1 MAASVWKGTI
11 SFGLVSVPIKL
22 FVAARYSH
30 ISFHEVHRECG
41 HRVQQQLYCSY
52 DKRVVSR
59 DEIVMGYE
67 VDEDK
72 MVIVDREELKK
83 LQPASS
89 SSMEILQFVKLS
101 DVDPIFF
108 ETSYFSVPEEA
119 GRRGYALLLK
129 TMEDMKFAALAQ
141 VTMHQREHI
150 VVIRAREQ
158 GMTLHTMFYQS
169 EIREVAEFTHQDKVE
184 PKEQEK
190 KLAMQLIESL
200 AATFEPEKYRDE
212 YMESMRTMIAAK
224 QKGQE
229 VTPTTHPV
237 RAPVIDLMDALRKSI
252 NAKPAASASKKPP
265 VRSISSGSSASQAT
279 QSSRK
284 SSKKAVG

>member
-1 MAASVWKGTI
+1 MAASVWKGSI

-22 FVAARYSH
+22 FAAARYSH

-41 HRVQQQLYCSY
+41 HRVQQQLYCPY

-119 GRRGYALLLK
+119 GRRGYTLLLE
-129 TMEDMKFAALAQ
+129 TMEEMKVAALAQ
-141 VTMHQREHI
+141 VTIHQRERT
-150 VVIRAREQ
+150 VILRPYR
-158 GMTLHTMFYQS
+158 GGLTLHTLYYPN
-169 EIREVAEFTHQDKVE
+169 EIHEVAGYGKNNATNLKKPEIALA
-184 PKEQEK
+184 EQFAKGLVAPFRPEK
-190 KLAMQLIESL
+190 YHDEYQERVKKLIESKEKGT
-200 AATFEPEKYRDE
+200 AAPKPEK
-212 YMESMRTMIAAK
+212 
-224 QKGQE
+224 
-229 VTPTTHPV
+229 TT
-237 RAPVIDLMDALRKSI
+237 RLAPVVDLMTALKQSIANKGAQTKNRIAESARHSRTRKT
-252 NAKPAASASKKPP
+252 A
-265 VRSISSGSSASQAT
+265 
-279 QSSRK
+279 
-284 SSKKAVG
+284 

>member
-1 MAASVWKGTI
+1 MAASVWKGTV

-41 HRVQQQLYCSY
+41 HRVQQQLYCPY

-72 MVIVDREELKK
+72 MVIVNREELKK

-119 GRRGYALLLK
+119 GRRGYTLLLK
-129 TMEDMKFAALAQ
+129 TMEEMNVAALAQ
-141 VTMHQREHI
+141 VTMHQRERT
-150 VVIRAREQ
+150 VILRPYR
-158 GMTLHTMFYQS
+158 GGLTLHTLYYPNEIYNVAGYGKNNAANLKKPEIVLAEQFAKGLIAPFRPEKYHDQYQ
-169 EIREVAEFTHQDKVE
+169 ERV
-184 PKEQEK
+184 K
-190 KLAMQLIESL
+190 KLIESKEKGT
-200 AATFEPEKYRDE
+200 AAPKLEK
-212 YMESMRTMIAAK
+212 
-224 QKGQE
+224 
-229 VTPTTHPV
+229 TP
-237 RAPVIDLMDALRKSI
+237 RLAPVVDLMTALKQSIANKSGQTRSRITESSARHSRTRKS
-252 NAKPAASASKKPP
+252 A
-265 VRSISSGSSASQAT
+265 
-279 QSSRK
+279 
-284 SSKKAVG
+284 

>member
-1 MAASVWKGTI
+1 MAASVWKGSI

-22 FVAARYSH
+22 FAAARYSH

-41 HRVQQQLYCSY
+41 HRVQQQLYCPY

-89 SSMEILQFVKLS
+89 SSMEILQFVELS

-119 GRRGYALLLK
+119 GRRGYTLLLE
-129 TMEDMKFAALAQ
+129 TMEELKVAALAQ
-141 VTMHQREHI
+141 VTMHQRERT
-150 VVIRAREQ
+150 VILRPYQ
-158 GMTLHTMFYQS
+158 HGLTLHTLYYPNEIHDVAGYGKNSATNLKKPEIALAEQFAKGLVAPFHPEKFHDEYQ
-169 EIREVAEFTHQDKVE
+169 ERV
-184 PKEQEK
+184 K
-190 KLAMQLIESL
+190 KLIESKEKGT
-200 AATFEPEKYRDE
+200 AAPKPEKQTRL
-212 YMESMRTMIAAK
+212 
-224 QKGQE
+224 
-229 VTPTTHPV
+229 
-237 RAPVIDLMDALRKSI
+237 APVVDLMTALKQSI
-252 NAKPAASASKKPP
+252 ANKGAHSKNR
-265 VRSISSGSSASQAT
+265 VTESIR
-279 QSSRK
+279 SSRTRK
-284 SSKKAVG
+284 TA

>member
-1 MAASVWKGTI
+1 MAASVWKGSI

-22 FVAARYSH
+22 FAAARYSH

-41 HRVQQQLYCSY
+41 HRVQQQLYCPY

-119 GRRGYALLLK
+119 GRRGYTLLLE
-129 TMEDMKFAALAQ
+129 TMEETKVAALAQ
-141 VTMHQREHI
+141 VTIHQRERT
-150 VVIRAREQ
+150 VILRPYR
-158 GMTLHTMFYQS
+158 GGLTLHTLYYPN
-169 EIREVAEFTHQDKVE
+169 EIHEVAGYGKNNATNLKKPEIALA
-184 PKEQEK
+184 EQFAKGLVAPFRPEK
-190 KLAMQLIESL
+190 YHDEYQERVKKLIESKEKGT
-200 AATFEPEKYRDE
+200 AAPKPEK
-212 YMESMRTMIAAK
+212 
-224 QKGQE
+224 
-229 VTPTTHPV
+229 TT
-237 RAPVIDLMDALRKSI
+237 RLAPVVDLMTALKQSIANKGAQTKNRIAESARHSRTRKT
-252 NAKPAASASKKPP
+252 A
-265 VRSISSGSSASQAT
+265 
-279 QSSRK
+279 
-284 SSKKAVG
+284 

>member
-1 MAASVWKGTI
+1 MAASVWKGSI

-22 FVAARYSH
+22 FAAARYSH

-41 HRVQQQLYCSY
+41 HRVQQQLYCPY

-89 SSMEILQFVKLS
+89 STMEILQFVKLS

-119 GRRGYALLLK
+119 GRRGYTLLLE
-129 TMEDMKFAALAQ
+129 TMEEMELAALAQ
-141 VTMHQREHI
+141 VTMHQRERT
-150 VVIRAREQ
+150 VILRPYR
-158 GMTLHTMFYQS
+158 GGLTLHTLYYPNEIHDVARYGKNNASNLKKPEIALAEQFAKGLVAPFRPEKYHDEYQ
-169 EIREVAEFTHQDKVE
+169 ERV
-184 PKEQEK
+184 K
-190 KLAMQLIESL
+190 KLIESKERGT
-200 AATFEPEKYRDE
+200 AAPKPEK
-212 YMESMRTMIAAK
+212 
-224 QKGQE
+224 
-229 VTPTTHPV
+229 TT
-237 RAPVIDLMDALRKSI
+237 RLAPVVDLMTALKQSIANKGGHAKNRIAESARHSRARKS
-252 NAKPAASASKKPP
+252 A
-265 VRSISSGSSASQAT
+265 
-279 QSSRK
+279 
-284 SSKKAVG
+284 

>member
-22 FVAARYSH
+22 FAAARYSH

-41 HRVQQQLYCSY
+41 HRVQQQLYCPY
-52 DKRVVSR
+52 DQRVVSR
-59 DEIVMGYE
+59 DEIVMGHE

-119 GRRGYALLLK
+119 GRRGYTLLLK
-129 TMEDMKFAALAQ
+129 TMEEMGVAALAQ
-141 VTMHQREHI
+141 VTIHQRERT
-150 VVIRAREQ
+150 VILRPYR
-158 GMTLHTMFYQS
+158 GGLTLHTLYYPN
-169 EIREVAEFTHQDKVE
+169 EIRDAAGYGKNNATNLKKTEIALAEQFAKGLIAPFRPEKYHDE
-184 PKEQEK
+184 YQEHVK
-190 KLAMQLIESL
+190 KLIESKEKGT
-200 AATFEPEKYRDE
+200 AAPQPEK
-212 YMESMRTMIAAK
+212 
-224 QKGQE
+224 
-229 VTPTTHPV
+229 TP
-237 RAPVIDLMDALRKSI
+237 RLAPVVDLMTALKQSIANKGRQTKNRMAESARHSRTRKS
-252 NAKPAASASKKPP
+252 A
-265 VRSISSGSSASQAT
+265 
-279 QSSRK
+279 
-284 SSKKAVG
+284 

>member
-1 MAASVWKGTI
+1 MAASVWKGTV

-41 HRVQQQLYCSY
+41 HRVQQQLYCPY

-108 ETSYFSVPEEA
+108 ETSYFSIPEEA
-119 GRRGYALLLK
+119 GRRGYTLRLK
-129 TMEDMKFAALAQ
+129 TMEEMKVAALAQ
-141 VTMHQREHI
+141 VTLHQRERT
-150 VVIRAREQ
+150 VILRPYR
-158 GMTLHTMFYQS
+158 GGLTLHTLYYPNEIHNVAGYGKNNAANLKKPEIVLAEQFAKGLIAPFRPEKYHDQYQ
-169 EIREVAEFTHQDKVE
+169 ERV
-184 PKEQEK
+184 K
-190 KLAMQLIESL
+190 KLIESKEKGT
-200 AATFEPEKYRDE
+200 AAPKPEK
-212 YMESMRTMIAAK
+212 
-224 QKGQE
+224 
-229 VTPTTHPV
+229 TP
-237 RAPVIDLMDALRKSI
+237 RLAPVVDLMTALKQSIANKSGQSKKLIAESSARHSRTRKS
-252 NAKPAASASKKPP
+252 A
-265 VRSISSGSSASQAT
+265 
-279 QSSRK
+279 
-284 SSKKAVG
+284 